1 MSHYTYEGYGVDL
14 RDFSFENTDFNSA
27 IKAVEDKF
35 DYLDL
40 EVPMPDE
47 VSLESNCNTDDFGYL
62 VYIPNIESVAEVKP
76 KPIKQLTKKEA
87 NKTLAL
93 VIFELANY
101 AYPKFSELDSD
112 EFSKAIKAEVDHL
125 ADFSWAHCWTDWD

>member
-1 MSHYTYEGYGVDL
+1 ML
-14 RDFSFENTDFNSA
+14 NSPA
-27 IKAVEDKF
+27 SIPSICALNDQLCMQV
-35 DYLDL
+35 LDL
-40 EVPMPDE
+40 NVCFRTICGKRD
-47 VSLESNCNTDDFGYL
+47 VRRNCPIYRA
-62 VYIPNIESVAEVKP
+62 VIHIPNIESVAEVKP

-101 AYPKFSELDSD
+101 AYPKFSELNSD